1 MEGAA
6 PTEELVLRAGSF
18 FERLGLPVAKATPSE
33 VRRAYHGRAI
43 RCHPDK
49 SAHASVEAVKEVK
62 AAVIERMMAF
72 PAAFEAQF
80 SKKE

>member
-1 MEGAA
+1 MFDLTMEVKYKTSDGTKGKLVV
-6 PTEELVLRAGSF
+6 TEYAND
-18 FERLGLPVAKATPSE
+18 ASE
-33 VRRAYHGRAI
+33 DDLSDSVN
-43 RCHPDK
+43 PDK

-72 PAAFEAQF
+72 PAAFETQF